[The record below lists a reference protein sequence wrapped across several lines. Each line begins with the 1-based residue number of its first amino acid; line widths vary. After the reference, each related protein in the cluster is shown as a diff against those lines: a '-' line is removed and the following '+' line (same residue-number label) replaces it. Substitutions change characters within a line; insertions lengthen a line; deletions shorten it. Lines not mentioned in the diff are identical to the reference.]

1 MENKKSNIIRL
12 GLFVLSGLAIL
23 ILSLFLIGRNQH
35 MIGSHYILKARFQN
49 VSGLRDG
56 NNVRYAGIEVG
67 TVDELRIIDD
77 TTLEV
82 LMLIN
87 SDMKKVIRKNALAS
101 IGADGLMGNK
111 VVNIVPQPGQES
123 YASDGDLL
131 ASRMAVDF
139 DDIIR
144 NLSGITGQVREI
156 AQGLR
161 TTVDRINTSQGIWKL
176 LGDTSLDTRIRSTLA
191 NLDRASGN
199 AQRMTVDLQEMV
211 SDVKAGEGNLG
222 MILRDSGMAL
232 QLQASIGQL
241 EEVTRTANQ
250 LAIDL
255 QKISGTVKADMD
267 SGDGTLNL
275 VLKDTA
281 LSGSISRT
289 MLNVEKGTA
298 AFQENMEAMKHNFL
312 FRGYFK
318 KQEKQKAKQQLP

>member
-241 EEVTRTANQ
+241 VEVTRNANQ

>member
-111 VVNIVPQPGQES
+111 VVNIVPQPGQEP
-123 YASDGDLL
+123 YAADGDLL
-131 ASRMAVDF
+131 VSRMAVDF

-144 NLSGITGQVREI
+144 NLSGITGQVQEI

-176 LGDTSLDTRIRSTLA
+176 LGDTSLDTRIRSALA

-199 AQRMTVDLQEMV
+199 AQQMTIDLKDMV
-211 SDVKAGEGNLG
+211 SDVKSGEGNLG

-232 QLQASIGQL
+232 QLQASIGHL
-241 EEVTRTANQ
+241 EEVTRNANQ

-289 MLNVEKGTA
+289 MFNVEKGTA

>member
-82 LMLIN
+82 RMLIN

-111 VVNIVPQPGQES
+111 VVNIVPQPGQEP
-123 YASDGDLL
+123 YAADGDLL
-131 ASRMAVDF
+131 VSRMAVDF

-144 NLSGITGQVREI
+144 NLSGITGQVQEI
-156 AQGLR
+156 ALGLR

-199 AQRMTVDLQEMV
+199 AQQMTIDLKDMV
-211 SDVKAGEGNLG
+211 SDVKSGEGNLG

-232 QLQASIGQL
+232 QLQASIGHL
-241 EEVTRTANQ
+241 EEVTRNANQ

-289 MLNVEKGTA
+289 MFNVEKGTA

-318 KQEKQKAKQQLP
+318 KQEKQKAKQQKQ